1 MRPKDVIQRF
11 LASMGRPDATKQYL
25 ALFQAEQRERFA
37 FVVVTASAFAD
48 CNSVVSDLGFLR
60 GLELSPVVCVPTDA
74 LAAQLTSALP
84 ADVIATRCSAS
95 EAAEVASTGHLPLLV
110 AGTEEERRV
119 AIAALQ
125 SRKAL
130 YLIGTSGL
138 QPRGHRVRSLINL
151 RTDYADLTQE
161 SALPP
166 EQADLL
172 SEIRNL
178 FAACKHTLTVS
189 VTSAQDLLRE
199 LFTVKGAGTL
209 VRRGTQVQRF
219 ESFAAVEEDRFAT
232 LLSSAFGKAPAAQF
246 FERSALAIYLAADYQ
261 GAAVLQ
267 DAPLAPY
274 LSKFAVAIRAQGEG
288 IGGDLWRAL
297 TSDNPRFF
305 WRSRPTNPIAPWYA
319 SKCDGLMRNELWT
332 TYWVGLN
339 ATEIADAVDYVLS
352 APIDFGASH

>member
-1 MRPKDVIQRF
+1 MRPKEVIQRF

-25 ALFQAEQRERFA
+25 ELFQAERRERFA

-48 CNSVVSDLGFLR
+48 CSSVVSDVGFLR
-60 GLELSPVVCVPTDA
+60 GLELCPVLCVPSED
-74 LAAQLTSALP
+74 LATQLTLALP
-84 ADVIATRCSAS
+84 ADVIATRCSTS
-95 EAAEVASTGHLPLLV
+95 NAAEVANTGDLPLLV
-110 AGTEEERRV
+110 ASSEEERRA
-119 AIAALQ
+119 AIASLR
-125 SRKAL
+125 SRKAI

-138 QPRGHRVRSLINL
+138 QPHGHRVRSLVNL
-151 RTDYADLTQE
+151 RTDYADLAEE

-166 EQADLL
+166 DQARLL

-178 FAACKHTLTVS
+178 FKACKHTLTVS

-209 VRRGTQVQRF
+209 VRRGTQVERF
-219 ESFAAVEEDRFAT
+219 ESFGALEEDRFAT
-232 LLSSAFGKAPAAQF
+232 LLSSAFGKAPAVQF

-267 DAPLAPY
+267 EAPLAPY
-274 LSKFAVAIRAQGEG
+274 LSKFAVDIRAQGEG

-297 TSDNPRFF
+297 TSENARFF
-305 WRSRPTNPIAPWYA
+305 WRSRPNNPIAPWYA
-319 SKCDGLMRNELWT
+319 SKCDGLMRNEAWT

-339 ATEIADAVDYVLS
+339 ASEIAEAVDYVQG
-352 APIDFGASH
+352 APLDFGVPN